1 MINISSYVKCFRSK
15 RTYCNTGLNAFHF
28 DQLKYVKISTGNY
41 RSISNGAYGSKCVS
55 QTTVLSPFISPF
67 AKASWRCR
75 CLEWFL
81 QLFLTFLIV
90 CCCIWIWS
98 QPPVSQVVRSSI
110 ILRVLLHIVC
120 TLLLYSLV
128 ALRNGLRVLIFYVS
142 LLCCLILA
150 KYLSMWWTNVVVCER
165 GIGTD
170 NGIASEFLPLS
181 VGITAQL
188 WRFDLISSVWEKFN
202 SLWRSLCI
210 SQSLSLGCW
219 SNIDSL
225 ACYLHLDRC
234 CTRTFLSS
242 ADPTRLVLGWLVGRS
257 VRSIYDPFLDSHKMM
272 CVAFVLLFHRSSF
285 ICTNDA

>member
-1 MINISSYVKCFRSK
+1 M
-15 RTYCNTGLNAFHF
+15 
-28 DQLKYVKISTGNY
+28 
-41 RSISNGAYGSKCVS
+41 AYGSKCVS

-128 ALRNGLRVLIFYVS
+128 ALRNGLRVLIFHVS

-150 KYLSMWWTNVVVCER
+150 KYLSMWWTNVVVCDR

-170 NGIASEFLPLS
+170 KGIASEFLPLS
-181 VGITAQL
+181 VGITPQH

-202 SLWRSLCI
+202 SLWHSLCI
-210 SQSLSLGCW
+210 SQSLSLVCW
-219 SNIDSL
+219 SKIDSL
-225 ACYLHLDRC
+225 ACYLHLERC

-242 ADPTRLVLGWLVGRS
+242 ADPTRLLLGWLVGR
-257 VRSIYDPFLDSHKMM
+257 
-272 CVAFVLLFHRSSF
+272 FVLFMIHF
-285 ICTNDA
+285 